1 MVKVYKY
8 KLQPD
13 LEQSLA
19 LERTL
24 NACGD
29 IGNLR
34 LERKLHRT
42 TAFAEMR
49 DLTELAEQI
58 QDAGWNQFISLVRY
72 KAEEAGSRVV
82 EMDCQYTGLKCRV
95 SGTVANKQLS
105 QRSRES
111 EDCGLVLHQDT
122 AAAQVILGRMVPSGE
137 REVR

>member
-13 LEQSLA
+13 LEQSRA
-19 LERTL
+19 LEGTL

-34 LERKLHRT
+34 LERKVDRT
-42 TAFAEMR
+42 TAFAKMR
-49 DLTELAEQI
+49 DLRELAEQI

-72 KAEEAGSRVV
+72 KAEEACSRVV
-82 EMDCQYTGLKCRV
+82 EMDCQYTGLECRV

-105 QRSRES
+105 QSSHECG
-111 EDCGLVLHQDT
+111 DCGLVLHRDT

-137 REVR
+137 DVR

>member
-34 LERKLHRT
+34 LERKVDRT
-42 TAFAEMR
+42 TAFAEMG
-49 DLTELAEQI
+49 DFTELAEQI
-58 QDAGWNQFISLVRY
+58 RDAGWNQFLSPVRC
-72 KAEEAGSRVV
+72 KGEEAGSRVV
-82 EMDCQYTGLKCRV
+82 EMGCQYTGLESPV

-105 QRSRES
+105 QRSHEC
-111 EDCGLVLHQDT
+111 EECGLVLRRDT
-122 AAAQVILGRMVPSGE
+122 AAAEVILGRMVPSGE
-137 REVR
+137 NVR